1 MLLSAELIKRYA
13 RLLTRMIRLHIY
25 ANGKVFFFRRKAKKI
40 LDWLKRLHRN
50 FSGFVNARADF
61 ALI

>member
-25 ANGKVFFFRRKAKKI
+25 ANGKVFFFWRKAKK
-40 LDWLKRLHRN
+40 
-50 FSGFVNARADF
+50 FSID
-61 ALI
+61 